1 MLLYQ
6 PRDIFK
12 QCFNLHNSYIYICNN
27 THTHTHTHGN
37 SADGVDRKDE
47 VLEHEEDEGG
57 GGPGEEERGGRDGG
71 AGEEEEGEK
80 NVANQVEHGRNQ
92 VSSTL
97 SHQGGVG

>member
-27 THTHTHTHGN
+27 THTHGN

-57 GGPGEEERGGRDGG
+57 GGPGEVERAEDEKGG
-71 AGEEEEGEK
+71 GEEGM
-80 NVANQVEHGRNQ
+80 
-92 VSSTL
+92 
-97 SHQGGVG
+97 VGQARKRKERRM